1 MIADGVKPYAVAVAG
16 LLWLASLAAVGGWQ
30 HGAGQG
36 AERLRWETRENT
48 QLRNANAT
56 IKRLQDEAR
65 QKEHEH
71 AGRLAGIAAQLEQEK
86 QRETEKRDRLI
97 ADLRAANVRLRD
109 PGAVTVRPGGCSSGE
124 TAAGAGERDGGA
136 GSELH
141 GPAAGVLSGEASE
154 FLVRL
159 SSEADE
165 VARQLAQCQA
175 VVRSDRR

>member
-1 MIADGVKPYAVAVAG
+1 MIADRFKPYAVAVAG
-16 LLWLASLAAVGGWQ
+16 LLWLASVAAVGVWQ
-30 HGAGQG
+30 HGAGRG
-36 AERLRWETRENT
+36 AERLGWETRENA

-71 AGRLAGIAAQLEQEK
+71 AARLDGISTQLEQEK

-109 PGAVTVRPGGCSSGE
+109 PGAVRAGGCEAGA

-136 GSELH
+136 GSELQ
-141 GPAAGVLSGEASE
+141 GPAAGILSGEASE

-159 SSEADE
+159 TDEADK
-165 VARQLAQCQA
+165 VALQLLQCQA